1 MKSQHLVCTDIRR
14 IELREFELPRVPD
27 HGILAQNDYT
37 AVSVGTEIY
46 TYAHGGEPSRPSAFP
61 RTTGYCNTGVVLE
74 IGKDVKGIKPGDRIA
89 GQGNHAHHAVLTQNF
104 FKVPAGVSPKSAAF
118 MVMCAIALH
127 GHRVGRPELGEA
139 VAITGMG
146 IVGQLAATFARLAG
160 ALPVIAIDINAFRL
174 DKAHTRGADVCLNPQ
189 AVADV
194 AQAVREHCTA
204 DGADL
209 VIEATGIPA
218 VYPTALAL
226 PRLGGRLVAL
236 GSPRGKVEVS
246 FLPDVHQREVTILGA
261 HQPKTPDNA
270 HLYYPWNKSRDRD
283 LVLRLMAAGK
293 LPIEDLITHV
303 AKPVDCQ
310 TTYDLLADAPQKAL
324 GVVFE
329 WHSPRP

>member
-1 MKSQHLVCTDIRR
+1 MKSQRLVCTDIRR
-14 IELREFELPRVPD
+14 IEVREFEVPRLPDR
-27 HGILAQNDYT
+27 GILVQNDYT

-46 TYAHGGEPSRPSAFP
+46 NYTHGSEPSRPRTFP
-61 RTTGYCNTGVVLE
+61 RPTGYCNAGVVLE
-74 IGKDVKGIKPGDRIA
+74 IGKDVRGIAPGDRIA

-104 FKVPAGVSPKSAAF
+104 FKVPAGVSSKSAAF
-118 MVMCAIALH
+118 TVMCAIALH
-127 GHRVGRPELGEA
+127 GHRVGRPELGEV

-160 ALPVIAIDINAFRL
+160 AFPVIAIDPNAFRL
-174 DKAHTRGADVCLNPQ
+174 DKARARGADVCLNPHE
-189 AVADV
+189 ADV
-194 AQAVREHCTA
+194 VAAVRERGIA

-209 VIEATGIPA
+209 VIEATGIPE

-236 GSPRGKVEVS
+236 GSPRGKVAVS

-261 HQPKTPDNA
+261 HQPKTPDDA
-270 HLYYPWNKSRDRD
+270 HIYYPWNKSRDRD

-303 AKPVDCQ
+303 AKPAHCQ
-310 TTYDLLADAPQKAL
+310 TTYDMLADDPTEAL

-329 WHSPRP
+329 W

>member
-1 MKSQHLVCTDIRR
+1 MKSQRLVCTDIRR
-14 IELREFELPRVPD
+14 IEVREFEVPRLPDR
-27 HGILAQNDYT
+27 GILVQNDYT

-46 TYAHGGEPSRPSAFP
+46 NYTHGSEPSRPRTFP
-61 RTTGYCNTGVVLE
+61 RPTGYCSAGVVLE
-74 IGKDVKGIKPGDRIA
+74 IGKDVRGIAPGDRIA

-104 FKVPAGVSPKSAAF
+104 FKVPAGVSSKSAAF
-118 MVMCAIALH
+118 TVMCAIALH
-127 GHRVGRPELGEA
+127 GHRVGRPELGEV

-160 ALPVIAIDINAFRL
+160 AFPVIAIDPNAFRL
-174 DKAHTRGADVCLNPQ
+174 DKARARGADVCLNPHE
-189 AVADV
+189 ADV
-194 AQAVREHCTA
+194 VAAVRERGIA

-209 VIEATGIPA
+209 VIEATGIPE

-236 GSPRGKVEVS
+236 GSPRGKVAVS

-261 HQPKTPDNA
+261 HQPKTPDDA
-270 HLYYPWNKSRDRD
+270 HIYYPWNKSRDRD

-293 LPIEDLITHV
+293 LPIKDLITHV
-303 AKPVDCQ
+303 AKPAHCQ
-310 TTYDLLADAPQKAL
+310 TTYDMLADDPTEAL

-329 WHSPRP
+329 W

>member
-37 AVSVGTEIY
+37 AISVGTEIY

-146 IVGQLAATFARLAG
+146 IVGQLAATFAPLGRRTPGHCHRHKRLSVG
-160 ALPVIAIDINAFRL
+160 QSPYPGRRCLPQSPGRSRCRTSRARTL
-174 DKAHTRGADVCLNPQ
+174 HSRRRGSG
-189 AVADV
+189 
-194 AQAVREHCTA
+194 H
-204 DGADL
+204 
-209 VIEATGIPA
+209 
-218 VYPTALAL
+218 
-226 PRLGGRLVAL
+226 
-236 GSPRGKVEVS
+236 
-246 FLPDVHQREVTILGA
+246 
-261 HQPKTPDNA
+261 
-270 HLYYPWNKSRDRD
+270 
-283 LVLRLMAAGK
+283 
-293 LPIEDLITHV
+293 
-303 AKPVDCQ
+303 
-310 TTYDLLADAPQKAL
+310 
-324 GVVFE
+324 
-329 WHSPRP
+329 

>member
-1 MKSQHLVCTDIRR
+1 MTSQRLVCTDIRR
-14 IELREFELPRVPD
+14 IELREFELPRLPD
-27 HGILAQNDYT
+27 RGILVQNDYT

-46 TYAHGGEPSRPSAFP
+46 NYAHGSEPSRPRTFP
-61 RTTGYCNTGVVLE
+61 RPTGYCNAGVVLE
-74 IGKDVKGIKPGDRIA
+74 VGKDVRGITPGDRVA

-118 MVMCAIALH
+118 TVMCAIALH
-127 GHRVGRPELGEA
+127 GHRVGRPELGEV
-139 VAITGMG
+139 VAIMGMG
-146 IVGQLAATFARLAG
+146 IVGQLAATLARLAG
-160 ALPVIAIDINAFRL
+160 AFPIIAIDTNAFRL
-174 DKAHTRGADVCLNPQ
+174 DRASARGADVCLNPH
-189 AVADV
+189 ALADV
-194 AQAVREHCTA
+194 AQAVRER
-204 DGADL
+204 GATEGVDL

-261 HQPKTPDNA
+261 HQPKTPDDE
-270 HLYYPWNKSRDRD
+270 HIYYPWNKCRDRE

-303 AKPVDCQ
+303 AKPAECQ
-310 TTYDLLADAPQKAL
+310 TTYDMLADDPTEAL

-329 WHSPRP
+329 W

>member
-1 MKSQHLVCTDIRR
+1 MKSQRLICTDIRR
-14 IELREFELPRVPD
+14 IELAEFELPRVPD
-27 HGILAQNDYT
+27 HGILVQNDYT

-46 TYAHGGEPSRPSAFP
+46 SYAHGGEPSSTRNFP
-61 RTTGYCNTGVVLE
+61 RSTGYCNTGVVLE
-74 IGKDVKGIKPGDRIA
+74 VGKDVQEIKPGDRIA
-89 GQGNHAHHAVLTQNF
+89 GQGNHASHAVLTGNF
-104 FKVPAGVSPKSAAF
+104 HKAPAGVSPKSAAF

-160 ALPVIAIDINAFRL
+160 ALPVIAIDLDDFRL
-174 DKAHTRGADVCLNPQ
+174 GKAKDRGADVCINPHG
-189 AVADV
+189 DV
-194 AQAVREHCTA
+194 AAAVRQHCVG

-218 VYPTALAL
+218 VYPMALTL

-236 GSPRGKVEVS
+236 GSPRGTVEVS
-246 FLPDVHQREVTILGA
+246 FLPEVHLREIAILGA
-261 HQPKTPDNA
+261 HQPKTPDDD
-270 HLYYPWNKSRDRD
+270 HIYYPWNKNRDRD

-303 AKPVDCQ
+303 ANPADCQ
-310 TTYDLLADAPQKAL
+310 TTYDMLAANPKEAL
-324 GVVFE
+324 GVVFA
-329 WHSPRP
+329 WA

>member
-1 MKSQHLVCTDIRR
+1 MKSQRLVCTGIRR
-14 IELREFELPRVPD
+14 IELREFELPRLPA
-27 HGILAQNDYT
+27 HGILVQNDYT
-37 AVSVGTEIY
+37 AISVGTEIY
-46 TYAHGGEPSRPSAFP
+46 NYAHGGEPSRPRTFP
-61 RTTGYCNTGVVLE
+61 RPTGYCNTGIALE
-74 IGKDVKGIKPGDRIA
+74 VGKDVRHIKPGDRVA

-104 FKVPAGVSPKSAAF
+104 FQVPAGVSPKSAAF

-127 GHRVGRPELGEA
+127 GHRVGRPELGEV

-160 ALPVIAIDINAFRL
+160 ALPVIAIDINPFRL
-174 DKAHTRGADVCLNPQ
+174 DRASARGADVCLNPH

-194 AQAVREHCTA
+194 AQAVRDHGTA
-204 DGADL
+204 DGVDL

-218 VYPTALAL
+218 VYPTALSL

-246 FLPDVHQREVTILGA
+246 FLPEVHQREVSILGA
-261 HQPKTPDNA
+261 HQPKTPDDD
-270 HLYYPWNKSRDRD
+270 HIYYPWNKRRDRE

-303 AKPVDCQ
+303 AKPADCQ
-310 TTYDLLADAPQKAL
+310 TTFDMLADDPTQAL

-329 WHSPRP
+329 W

>member
-1 MKSQHLVCTDIRR
+1 MKSQRLVCTDIRR
-14 IELREFELPRVPD
+14 IEVREFEVPRLPDR
-27 HGILAQNDYT
+27 GILVQNDYT

-46 TYAHGGEPSRPSAFP
+46 NYTHGSEPSRPRTFP
-61 RTTGYCNTGVVLE
+61 RPTGYCNAGVVLE
-74 IGKDVKGIKPGDRIA
+74 IGKDVRGIAPGDRIA

-104 FKVPAGVSPKSAAF
+104 FKVPAGVSSKSAAF
-118 MVMCAIALH
+118 TVMCAIALH
-127 GHRVGRPELGEA
+127 GHRVGRPELGEV

-160 ALPVIAIDINAFRL
+160 AFPVIAIDPNAFRL
-174 DKAHTRGADVCLNPQ
+174 DKARARGADVCLNPHE
-189 AVADV
+189 ADV
-194 AQAVREHCTA
+194 VAAVRERGIA

-209 VIEATGIPA
+209 VIEATGIPE

-236 GSPRGKVEVS
+236 GSPRGKVAVS

-261 HQPKTPDNA
+261 HQPKTPDDA
-270 HLYYPWNKSRDRD
+270 HIYYPWNKSRDRD

-303 AKPVDCQ
+303 AKPAQIGRAHV
-310 TTYDLLADAPQKAL
+310 
-324 GVVFE
+324 
-329 WHSPRP
+329 

>member
-1 MKSQHLVCTDIRR
+1 MKSQRLVCTDIRR
-14 IELREFELPRVPD
+14 IEVREFEVPRLPDR
-27 HGILAQNDYT
+27 GILVQNDYT

-46 TYAHGGEPSRPSAFP
+46 NYTHGSEPSRPRTFP
-61 RTTGYCNTGVVLE
+61 RPTGYCNAGVVLE
-74 IGKDVKGIKPGDRIA
+74 IGKDVRGIALGDRIA
-89 GQGNHAHHAVLTQNF
+89 GQGNHAHHMVLTQNF

-118 MVMCAIALH
+118 TVMCAIALH
-127 GHRVGRPELGEA
+127 GHRVGRPELGEV

-160 ALPVIAIDINAFRL
+160 AFPVIAIDPNAFRL
-174 DKAHTRGADVCLNPQ
+174 DKARARGADVCLNPQ
-189 AVADV
+189 AEADV
-194 AQAVREHCTA
+194 ATAVRERGIA

-209 VIEATGIPA
+209 VIEATGIPE
-218 VYPTALAL
+218 VYPMALAL

-236 GSPRGKVEVS
+236 GSPRGKVAVS

-261 HQPKTPDNA
+261 HQPKTPDDA
-270 HLYYPWNKSRDRD
+270 HIYYPWNKSRDRD

-303 AKPVDCQ
+303 AKPAHCQ
-310 TTYDLLADAPQKAL
+310 ITYDMLADDPTEAL

-329 WHSPRP
+329 W

>member
-1 MKSQHLVCTDIRR
+1 MKSQRLVCTDIRR
-14 IELREFELPRVPD
+14 IEVREFEVPRLPDR
-27 HGILAQNDYT
+27 GILVQNDYT

-46 TYAHGGEPSRPSAFP
+46 NYTHGSEPSRPRTFP
-61 RTTGYCNTGVVLE
+61 RPTGYCSAGVVLE
-74 IGKDVKGIKPGDRIA
+74 IGKDVRGIAPGDRIA

-118 MVMCAIALH
+118 TVMCAIALH
-127 GHRVGRPELGEA
+127 GHRVGRPELGEV

-160 ALPVIAIDINAFRL
+160 AFPVIAIDTNAFRL
-174 DKAHTRGADVCLNPQ
+174 DKARARGADVCLNPHE
-189 AVADV
+189 ADV
-194 AQAVREHCTA
+194 AAAVRERGIS

-209 VIEATGIPA
+209 VIEATGIPE

-236 GSPRGKVEVS
+236 GSPRGKVAVS

-261 HQPKTPDNA
+261 HQPKTPDDA
-270 HLYYPWNKSRDRD
+270 HIYYPWNKSRDRD

-303 AKPVDCQ
+303 AKPDHCQ
-310 TTYDLLADAPQKAL
+310 TTYDMLADDPTEAL

-329 WHSPRP
+329 W